1 MIELLTAKNNVER
14 ILGMTEKEKN
24 RNRSRVR
31 YDNFSPSQM
40 NSRRRRRL
48 KRAGANAPAL
58 LGVWGH
64 QPPTSTRRVYTRA
77 LLAAT

>member
-1 MIELLTAKNNVER
+1 MMI
-14 ILGMTEKEKN
+14 
-24 RNRSRVR
+24 
-31 YDNFSPSQM
+31 FPH
-40 NSRRRRRL
+40 RRRTADAEGGL

-77 LLAAT
+77 LLAATFFTVSAILLNFIFNHYMLKQNPNCAII